1 MNLHHGWFMPQS
13 MLSAVASPSPT
24 EPRDRFIGFAFAAA
38 DLLAEL
44 NATRSISF
52 AAGAFRERF
61 GKEAAEF
68 EGKSFATLIAPEDH
82 GGLEIALSL
91 LVCRGRLPP
100 VTLRLNNTER
110 TPIALAGL
118 RLPHR
123 TGTTWLTLSRIPE
136 APADTGSLA
145 AAPLL
150 REAMGARL
158 LEGTPCGVG
167 LVEVGGWARL
177 PDAARRDLERDIAL
191 AMREAGGAGAL
202 AAEMAEGRFGVLG
215 AAAIDMPELQERI
228 GRILRAAGAARP
240 VSGTAIPL
248 ALGGVDAPDALR
260 VMRFALTCFS
270 TSGTAAVR
278 AGGFEHGLRAFLDRT
293 EARAAAMR
301 AALEKGRFRLVFQPV
316 VRLADR
322 TVHHYEA
329 LLRPFPFG
337 GQDVTNVQE
346 FVAFA
351 EVIGLAE
358 VLDAAVLRRA
368 LETLTKSRARIAVN
382 ISGISM
388 QSAAFREAMLK
399 VIGDAGDMGG
409 RLLIELTETA
419 DIEDVPAAVDT
430 VNRLAAAN
438 IPLCLDDFG
447 AGFAAFRYLK
457 EFNVDYVKI
466 DGAYVRNAQSGAR
479 ESGFVGAMVE
489 LARSV
494 GARAIAEMVE
504 TEVQA
509 TTMQSLGVEFAQG
522 WLFGKPGSLPGTL

>member
-1 MNLHHGWFMPQS
+1 MPPTL
-13 MLSAVASPSPT
+13 LSAAALPSST

-44 NATRSISF
+44 NGSRRIAF

-61 GKEAAEF
+61 GKEAADF
-68 EGKSFATLIAPEDH
+68 EGMPFSSLIAAEDH

-100 VTLRLNNTER
+100 VTLRLANAER
-110 TPIALAGL
+110 TPVAVAGL

-123 TGTTWLTLSRIPE
+123 SGTMWLTVSRLPE
-136 APADTGSLA
+136 ASGDSGTLA

-167 LVEVGGWARL
+167 LVEVGGWSRL
-177 PDAARRDLERDIAL
+177 PDTARRELERDIAVAL
-191 AMREAGGAGAL
+191 REAGGAGAL
-202 AAEMAEGRFGVLG
+202 AAEMADGKFGVLG
-215 AAAIDMPELQERI
+215 GAAIDMPELQNRI
-228 GRILRAAGAARP
+228 GRILRAAGATRP
-240 VSGTAIPL
+240 VSGTTIPL

-270 TSGTAAVR
+270 TRGTAAVR
-278 AGGFEHGLRAFLDRT
+278 AGGFERGLRDFLDRT

-301 AALEKGRFRLVFQPV
+301 IALEEGRFRLVFQPV

-322 TVHHYEA
+322 TTHHYEA
-329 LLRPFPFG
+329 LLRPFPIG
-337 GQDVTNVQE
+337 GKDVGNIQE

-358 VLDAAVLRRA
+358 VLDTAVLRRT
-368 LETLTKSRARIAVN
+368 LETLSKSRSRIAFN

-388 QSAAFREAMLK
+388 QSASFRETLLRL
-399 VIGDAGDMGG
+399 IGQTGDMGG
-409 RLLIELTETA
+409 RLLVELTETA
-419 DIEDVPAAVDT
+419 DIQDVPAAVDT
-430 VNRLAAAN
+430 VNRLAAVHV
-438 IPLCLDDFG
+438 PVCLDDFG

-457 EFNVDYVKI
+457 EFHVDYVKI
-466 DGAYVRNAQSGAR
+466 DGTYVRNAQSGAR

-489 LARSV
+489 LARGV

-504 TEVQA
+504 TEDQA
-509 TTMQSLGVEFAQG
+509 TKMRSLGVEFAQG
-522 WLFGKPGSLPGTL
+522 WLFGKPGSLPGSL